1 MLSRGGPAEVHRFDN
16 RDPQIQQPE
25 ARYHPADR
33 SIHEKR
39 GQTGE
44 VVEQLIVRPQRRIP
58 GQHEHDNAYID
69 ADDDIKVEFDAAKPK
84 RNPGRTLGRS
94 LPFLH
99 GRAAWRTGRKEVRL
113 LRHFSQA
120 KARRGSTPRWS
131 IATVTQQPRPNSWL
145 EPPDVDVPQVPPLRF
160 APAGMTGE
168 ERDAFLEGASM
179 HRPFPGPPLS
189 PFVIPTGA

>member
-39 GQTGE
+39 GQAG
-44 VVEQLIVRPQRRIP
+44 VVVDQLIVRPQRRIP

-69 ADDDIKVEFDAAKPK
+69 ADNDIEVEFRAAKPK
-84 RNPGRTLGRS
+84 RKPGRALGCS

-113 LRHFSQA
+113 LRHFPW
-120 KARRGSTPRWS
+120 ARARSRCTPGWS
-131 IATVTQQPRPNSWL
+131 IATVTQQPW
-145 EPPDVDVPQVPPLRF
+145 
-160 APAGMTGE
+160 T
-168 ERDAFLEGASM
+168 AFRALN
-179 HRPFPGPPLS
+179 PGSRHQSRTYSRKARLQ
-189 PFVIPTGA
+189 